1 MEKKKVKEML
11 MDENG
16 NFGVYAISF
25 VTDPAI
31 ESNFIHLSKH
41 EIKLESIDQERRM
54 VYGAVLIPDKLIPRI
69 DQTTGEEYY
78 IKFSKETIRAAA
90 YAFLKQGNQR
100 EHTLQHEIKVAG
112 CTVVESWIREYD
124 EDKSVKLGIDA
135 PIGAWIVGNKVDNDD
150 IWMQVKK
157 GEVKG
162 FSIEGLFDAIENL
175 CSAEQKILS
184 DIERVIDANL

>member
-41 EIKLESIDQERRM
+41 EIKLESIDEERRM
-54 VYGAVLIPDKLIPRI
+54 VYGAVLIPDKLIPRL
-69 DQTTGEEYY
+69 DQVTGEEYY

-112 CTVVESWIREYD
+112 CTVVESWIKEYE
-124 EDKSVKLGIDA
+124 EDKATKLGLDA
-135 PIGAWIVGNKVDNDD
+135 PIGTWIVGNKVDNDD
-150 IWMQVKK
+150 IWAQVKN

>member
-41 EIKLESIDQERRM
+41 EIKLESIDEERRM
-54 VYGAVLIPDKLIPRI
+54 VYGAVLIPDKLIPRL
-69 DQTTGEEYY
+69 DQATGEEYY

-112 CTVVESWIREYD
+112 CTVVESWIKEYE
-124 EDKSVKLGIDA
+124 EDKATKLGLDA
-135 PIGAWIVGNKVDNDD
+135 PIGTWIVGNKVDNDD
-150 IWMQVKK
+150 IWAQVKN

-184 DIERVIDANL
+184 EIERVIDANL

>member
-41 EIKLESIDQERRM
+41 EIKLESVDEERRM

-69 DQTTGEEYY
+69 DQATGEEYY

-100 EHTLQHEIKVAG
+100 EHTLQHEIKVSG
-112 CTVVESWIREYD
+112 CTVVESWIREYE
-124 EDKSVKLGIDA
+124 EDKAVKLGIDA
-135 PIGAWIVGNKVDNDD
+135 PVGTWIVGNKVDNDEVWLS
-150 IWMQVKK
+150 IKS

-184 DIERVIDANL
+184 EVDAFIKENL